1 MAGTDD
7 EANITPIHGRRCLI
21 LVLTRR
27 LNERIYIGDSI
38 IITIVRIEGGQV
50 RLGVD
55 APKEVKV
62 LREELIEKPREQEGD
77 DREDGEDNDD
87 DEDGDCGTEGR
98 AERR

>member
-1 MAGTDD
+1 
-7 EANITPIHGRRCLI
+7 

-27 LNERIYIGDSI
+27 LYERIYIGDSI

-50 RLGVD
+50 RLGIA
-55 APKEVKV
+55 APKDIKV

-77 DREDGEDNDD
+77 VREDGEDSDD
-87 DEDGDCGTEGR
+87 DEDGGGDTEGR

>member
-1 MAGTDD
+1 
-7 EANITPIHGRRCLI
+7 
-21 LVLTRR
+21 
-27 LNERIYIGDSI
+27 
-38 IITIVRIEGGQV
+38 
-50 RLGVD
+50 LGIA
-55 APKEVKV
+55 APKDIKV